1 MNIADLL
8 TERIIKTKN
17 PAVVG
22 LDPDLRKL
30 PACYKK
36 TQHTNKNPLF
46 AAAQAIFEF
55 NRDIIDTV
63 SPFVPAVKPQI
74 AFYEKYGSYGVAAFE
89 KTVAY
94 AKSKGLVVITDGKRN
109 DIGNTAK
116 AYADAHLGTVEVLDG
131 TRVVAFDADFLTV
144 TPFLGSESIE
154 PFVSVCKDNNKGIF
168 VLVKTSNSSSGEIQD
183 IITKSGLTV
192 SQGIA
197 KYVDE
202 KAQSFVGERGY
213 SSIGAVV
220 GATYPEEAEV
230 LRKLMPRSYF
240 LVPGYGAQGGTA
252 QDILSCFNTDGLGA
266 VVNSSRGILYN
277 HICDEQREICTKED
291 YLFGVKT
298 AVIDMQQEI
307 YTALKNKY
315 PKMVY

>member
-8 TERIIKTKN
+8 KERIITTKN
-17 PAVVG
+17 PIVVG
-22 LDPDLRKL
+22 LDPDLRKI

-36 TQHTNKNPLF
+36 VQDNNKNPLLS
-46 AAAQAIFEF
+46 AAQAIFEF

-94 AKSKGLVVITDGKRN
+94 AKEKGLVVITDAKRN

-116 AYADAHLGTVEVLDG
+116 AYADAHLGTVETLDG
-131 TRVVAFDADFLTV
+131 TRVPTFDADFLTV
-144 TPFLGSESIE
+144 TPFLGSASIE

-168 VLVKTSNSSSGEIQD
+168 VLVKTSNSTSGEIQD
-183 IITKSGLTV
+183 VITKSGLTV
-192 SQGIA
+192 SQSIA

-202 KAQSFVGERGY
+202 NAQSFVGKYGY

-220 GATYPEEAEV
+220 GATYPEEAAT
-230 LRKLMPRSYF
+230 LRMLMPLSYL

-252 QDILSCFNTDGLGA
+252 RDILPCFNADGLGA
-266 VVNSSRGILYN
+266 VVNSSRGILYT
-277 HICDEQREICTKED
+277 HISDESRKQCTKEE
-291 YLFGVKT
+291 YLNGVRT
-298 AVIDMQQEI
+298 SVIKMQKEI
-307 YTALKNKY
+307 YNALKSEY
-315 PKMVY
+315 PKMIY

>member
-17 PAVVG
+17 PTVIG
-22 LDPDLRKL
+22 LDPDLRKI

-36 TQHTNKNPLF
+36 AQENNQTPLF
-46 AAAQAIFEF
+46 SAAQAILEF

-63 SPFVPAVKPQI
+63 SPFIPAVKPQI
-74 AFYEKYGSYGVAAFE
+74 AFYEKYGSYGVVAFE

-94 AKSKGLVVITDGKRN
+94 AKSKGLVVITDAKRN

-116 AYADAHLGTVEVLDG
+116 AYADAHLGTVEVLDC

-144 TPFLGSESIE
+144 TPFLGSESIY

-183 IITKSGLTV
+183 VITKSGLTV
-192 SQGIA
+192 SQSIA
-197 KYVDE
+197 KYIDE
-202 KAQSFVGERGY
+202 NAQSFMGEYGY

-220 GATYPEEAEV
+220 GATYPEEAET

-252 QDILSCFNTDGLGA
+252 HDILPCFNTDGLGA

-277 HICDEQREICTKED
+277 HISDELREISTKED
-291 YLFGVKT
+291 YLLSVKN
-298 AVIDMQQEI
+298 AVIEMQKEI
-307 YTALKNKY
+307 YTALKNEY
-315 PKMVY
+315 PQMVY